1 VRISKGSR
9 LIRTVDE
16 WFLFAPPKGHAE
28 QWRDYRS
35 AKELARYW
43 TMRTNADAGEPL
55 KRMLLPVFGEV
66 HLESA
71 VAECEIKI
79 DRFRGTHPNRD
90 LVITARA
97 REGTLCIHIEAKA
110 DEPFADLIGPYYDEG
125 KLRAN
130 SKIPSRIDG
139 LIGNVFGG
147 TLSADRRRLRY
158 QLLHA
163 SYAACLDAERSGAKA
178 AIFVVHEFRSLL
190 SNQTKMESNGRDW
203 SAFLSHFPEL
213 RSLKFVDGNLYG
225 PVILPPKAA
234 GPRVPLYFGNG
245 ALTFIDRHCF
255 LAAFALP
262 SPIVA
267 IPNNPKHLAASDEA
281 ERLVSAARVDDDSA
295 FELKL
300 RPERL
305 VEFIGQEKA
314 KEQLAIALEAA
325 KSRGEA
331 LDHVLL
337 FGPPGLGK
345 TTLATIIANE
355 LGVGFQ
361 QTSGPALQIQGDLTA
376 ILTNLRE
383 RQVLFLDEIH
393 RLQPVLEEK
402 LYTALE
408 DYKLDI
414 IIGQGP
420 AARTHVME
428 IRPFTFVAAT
438 TRPGLLS
445 SPLRSRFGILLRLEF
460 YTDDELR
467 FVVERSAEVMGVPID
482 RDGAAE
488 IAMRSRGTPRIANRL
503 LRRVRDYAQVRA
515 AGVIDRKTA
524 QAALALLEVDA
535 HGFDEL
541 DRRLLRTIIEKYDGG
556 PVGLNTLAAALA
568 EEQDALEEVYE
579 PFLIQIGFLDRTPRG
594 RVATRLAYEHLGI
607 EMPRKYG
614 LF

>member
-1 VRISKGSR
+1 MELPRKPHPKPAVPVRSP
-9 LIRTVDE
+9 E
-16 WFLFAPPKGHAE
+16 
-28 QWRDYRS
+28 
-35 AKELARYW
+35 
-43 TMRTNADAGEPL
+43 
-55 KRMLLPVFGEV
+55 
-66 HLESA
+66 
-71 VAECEIKI
+71 
-79 DRFRGTHPNRD
+79 
-90 LVITARA
+90 
-97 REGTLCIHIEAKA
+97 
-110 DEPFADLIGPYYDEG
+110 
-125 KLRAN
+125 
-130 SKIPSRIDG
+130 
-139 LIGNVFGG
+139 
-147 TLSADRRRLRY
+147 ADRLV
-158 QLLHA
+158 
-163 SYAACLDAERSGAKA
+163 AA
-178 AIFVVHEFRSLL
+178 
-190 SNQTKMESNGRDW
+190 T
-203 SAFLSHFPEL
+203 
-213 RSLKFVDGNLYG
+213 
-225 PVILPPKAA
+225 
-234 GPRVPLYFGNG
+234 
-245 ALTFIDRHCF
+245 
-255 LAAFALP
+255 
-262 SPIVA
+262 
-267 IPNNPKHLAASDEA
+267 
-281 ERLVSAARVDDDSA
+281 RVDDDQA

-300 RPERL
+300 RPTRL
-305 VEFIGQEKA
+305 AEFIGQEKA

-325 KSRGEA
+325 RTRGEA

-355 LGVGFQ
+355 LDVGFQ

-383 RQVLFLDEIH
+383 RQVLFLDEVH

-467 FVVERSAEVMGVPID
+467 IIVLRSAEVIGVPID
-482 RDGAAE
+482 QDGAAE

-503 LRRVRDYAQVRA
+503 LRRVRDFAEVRA
-515 AGVIDRKTA
+515 SGRIDRATA
-524 QAALALLEVDA
+524 QAALSLLEVDA

-556 PVGLNTLAAALA
+556 PVGLNTLAADLA

-607 EMPRKYG
+607 ELPRKHS

>member
-1 VRISKGSR
+1 
-9 LIRTVDE
+9 
-16 WFLFAPPKGHAE
+16 
-28 QWRDYRS
+28 
-35 AKELARYW
+35 
-43 TMRTNADAGEPL
+43 
-55 KRMLLPVFGEV
+55 LLYPA
-66 HLESA
+66 HS
-71 VAECEIKI
+71 
-79 DRFRGTHPNRD
+79 
-90 LVITARA
+90 
-97 REGTLCIHIEAKA
+97 
-110 DEPFADLIGPYYDEG
+110 PYYRFSVELPR
-125 KLRAN
+125 KPHPKPAVPVR
-130 SKIPSRIDG
+130 SPE
-139 LIGNVFGG
+139 
-147 TLSADRRRLRY
+147 ADRLV
-158 QLLHA
+158 
-163 SYAACLDAERSGAKA
+163 AA
-178 AIFVVHEFRSLL
+178 
-190 SNQTKMESNGRDW
+190 T
-203 SAFLSHFPEL
+203 
-213 RSLKFVDGNLYG
+213 
-225 PVILPPKAA
+225 
-234 GPRVPLYFGNG
+234 
-245 ALTFIDRHCF
+245 
-255 LAAFALP
+255 
-262 SPIVA
+262 
-267 IPNNPKHLAASDEA
+267 
-281 ERLVSAARVDDDSA
+281 RVDDDQA

-300 RPERL
+300 RPTRL
-305 VEFIGQEKA
+305 AEFIGQTKA

-325 KSRGEA
+325 RTRGEA

-355 LGVGFQ
+355 LDVGFQ

-383 RQVLFLDEIH
+383 RQVLFLDEVH

-467 FVVERSAEVMGVPID
+467 IIVLRSAEVIGVPID
-482 RDGAAE
+482 QDGAAE

-503 LRRVRDYAQVRA
+503 LRRVRDFAEVRA
-515 AGVIDRKTA
+515 SGRIDRATA
-524 QAALALLEVDA
+524 QAALSLLEVDA

-594 RVATRLAYEHLGI
+594 RVATRLAYEHLNI
-607 EMPRKYG
+607 PLPRKFG

>member
-1 VRISKGSR
+1 VDSFKNKSNID
-9 LIRTVDE
+9 LNRT
-16 WFLFAPPKGHAE
+16 AK
-28 QWRDYRS
+28 S
-35 AKELARYW
+35 A
-43 TMRTNADAGEPL
+43 
-55 KRMLLPVFGEV
+55 
-66 HLESA
+66 
-71 VAECEIKI
+71 
-79 DRFRGTHPNRD
+79 
-90 LVITARA
+90 
-97 REGTLCIHIEAKA
+97 
-110 DEPFADLIGPYYDEG
+110 
-125 KLRAN
+125 
-130 SKIPSRIDG
+130 
-139 LIGNVFGG
+139 
-147 TLSADRRRLRY
+147 
-158 QLLHA
+158 
-163 SYAACLDAERSGAKA
+163 
-178 AIFVVHEFRSLL
+178 
-190 SNQTKMESNGRDW
+190 
-203 SAFLSHFPEL
+203 
-213 RSLKFVDGNLYG
+213 
-225 PVILPPKAA
+225 
-234 GPRVPLYFGNG
+234 
-245 ALTFIDRHCF
+245 
-255 LAAFALP
+255 
-262 SPIVA
+262 
-267 IPNNPKHLAASDEA
+267 EA
-281 ERLVSAARVDDDSA
+281 ERLVSAGRVDDDAA

-300 RPERL
+300 RPAKL
-305 VEFIGQEKA
+305 SEFIGQTKA

-355 LGVGFQ
+355 LEVGYQ

-376 ILTNLRE
+376 ILTNLKE
-383 RQVLFLDEIH
+383 KQVLFLDEIH

-467 FVVERSAEVMGVPID
+467 FVVERSAEVLGVPIE

-515 AGVIDRKTA
+515 KGVIDRETA
-524 QAALALLEVDA
+524 CKALELLEVDA

-607 EMPRKYG
+607 EMPRKMS

>member
-1 VRISKGSR
+1 MNPHGGLPRRSLRLSIASVESPKKNPIDLNRGS
-9 LIRTVDE
+9 
-16 WFLFAPPKGHAE
+16 
-28 QWRDYRS
+28 
-35 AKELARYW
+35 
-43 TMRTNADAGEPL
+43 
-55 KRMLLPVFGEV
+55 
-66 HLESA
+66 
-71 VAECEIKI
+71 
-79 DRFRGTHPNRD
+79 
-90 LVITARA
+90 
-97 REGTLCIHIEAKA
+97 KA
-110 DEPFADLIGPYYDEG
+110 D
-125 KLRAN
+125 
-130 SKIPSRIDG
+130 
-139 LIGNVFGG
+139 
-147 TLSADRRRLRY
+147 
-158 QLLHA
+158 
-163 SYAACLDAERSGAKA
+163 
-178 AIFVVHEFRSLL
+178 
-190 SNQTKMESNGRDW
+190 
-203 SAFLSHFPEL
+203 
-213 RSLKFVDGNLYG
+213 
-225 PVILPPKAA
+225 
-234 GPRVPLYFGNG
+234 
-245 ALTFIDRHCF
+245 
-255 LAAFALP
+255 
-262 SPIVA
+262 
-267 IPNNPKHLAASDEA
+267 A
-281 ERLVSAARVDDDSA
+281 ERLVSAGRVDDDA
-295 FELKL
+295 TFELKL
-300 RPERL
+300 RPHRL
-305 VEFIGQEKA
+305 NEFIGQTKA

-325 KSRGEA
+325 RSRGEA

-355 LGVGFQ
+355 LDVGFQ

-376 ILTNLRE
+376 ILTNIRD

-414 IIGQGP
+414 MIGQGP
-420 AARTHVME
+420 AARTHVMD
-428 IRPFTFVAAT
+428 IKPFTFVAAT

-467 FVVERSAEVMGVPID
+467 FVVERSADVIGVPID

-515 AGVIDRKTA
+515 SGKIDRDTA
-524 QAALALLEVDA
+524 CKALELLEVDA

-607 EMPRKYG
+607 EMPRKLS

>member
-1 VRISKGSR
+1 M
-9 LIRTVDE
+9 T
-16 WFLFAPPKGHAE
+16 
-28 QWRDYRS
+28 RD
-35 AKELARYW
+35 
-43 TMRTNADAGEPL
+43 DP
-55 KRMLLPVFGEV
+55 
-66 HLESA
+66 
-71 VAECEIKI
+71 
-79 DRFRGTHPNRD
+79 
-90 LVITARA
+90 
-97 REGTLCIHIEAKA
+97 
-110 DEPFADLIGPYYDEG
+110 
-125 KLRAN
+125 
-130 SKIPSRIDG
+130 
-139 LIGNVFGG
+139 
-147 TLSADRRRLRY
+147 
-158 QLLHA
+158 
-163 SYAACLDAERSGAKA
+163 
-178 AIFVVHEFRSLL
+178 
-190 SNQTKMESNGRDW
+190 
-203 SAFLSHFPEL
+203 
-213 RSLKFVDGNLYG
+213 
-225 PVILPPKAA
+225 
-234 GPRVPLYFGNG
+234 
-245 ALTFIDRHCF
+245 
-255 LAAFALP
+255 
-262 SPIVA
+262 
-267 IPNNPKHLAASDEA
+267 
-281 ERLVSAARVDDDSA
+281 ERLVSAARADDENF

-300 RPERL
+300 RPRRL
-305 VEFIGQEKA
+305 QEFIGQAKA

-355 LGVGFQ
+355 LDVGFQ

-376 ILTNLRE
+376 ILTNVRE

-460 YTDDELR
+460 YTDDDLR
-467 FVVERSAEVMGVPID
+467 FIVSRSAEVLGIPINE
-482 RDGAAE
+482 DGAAE

-515 AGVIDRKTA
+515 EGHIDREVA
-524 QAALALLEVDA
+524 CQALAMLEVDA

-541 DRRLLRTIIEKYDGG
+541 DRRLLLTIIEKYDGG
-556 PVGLNTLAAALA
+556 PVGLGTLAATLA
-568 EEQDALEEVYE
+568 EEEDALEEVYE

-594 RVATRLAYEHLGI
+594 RCATRLAYEHFGLPL
-607 EMPRKYG
+607 PRRQAG